1 MRREIE
7 EEIISKI
14 FENPRERV
22 PSRAEVKRREDIE
35 GGVTT
40 PTAPRSG

>member
-22 PSRAEVKRREDIE
+22 PSRAEEKEDIE

>member
-22 PSRAEVKRREDIE
+22 PSRAEVKGGKGKEEKISRE
-35 GGVTT
+35 G
-40 PTAPRSG
+40 